1 MEKHRSIEYDCT
13 YMQMAI
19 CMSKLSYAVRNKVG
33 AIIVSKNGQI
43 ISQGFNG
50 TPTGTDNCCEDV
62 ICNYNSKNCIKE
74 NNSINTVI
82 SVQHCKDC
90 DYCKLVTRNTVLHAE
105 SNAITKCAKWTNTTE
120 DATIYVTLSPCH
132 DCAKLIIQ
140 SGIKRVVFNELY
152 RNTDGL
158 DFLVD
163 SKIQVQQ
170 LDMNKKILIDWK
182 NINTNK

>member
-1 MEKHRSIEYDCT
+1 MDKNRELEYDCT
-13 YMQMAI
+13 YMEMAI
-19 CMSKLSYAVRNKVG
+19 CMSKLSYALRNKVG

-50 TPTGTDNCCEDV
+50 TPSGTDNNCEDP
-62 ICNYNSKNCIKE
+62 ICTSKWTHGCVKCAKPIE
-74 NNSINTVI
+74 EVI
-82 SVQHCKDC
+82 SLDYCKDC
-90 DYCKLVTRNTVLHAE
+90 EYVKLVTRNTVLHAE

-152 RNTDGL
+152 RNTDGIK
-158 DFLVD
+158 FLVE
-163 SKIQVQQ
+163 SNIVVQQ
-170 LDMNKKILIDWK
+170 LDLTTKTLKTFTKKQI
-182 NINTNK
+182 